1 MNTEKWDAI
10 AEAFRLGEWVPA
22 NGWEAWNAQA
32 VREAVMIRDALP
44 NRVDELI
51 EVGCGVG
58 RLTPYLAVMF
68 PRVIATDT
76 SAACRIVTR
85 ERCRHHPNV
94 RVMLPASLP
103 MAAGDAAL
111 VWGNLYD
118 SDWSKDA
125 AVKHISK
132 LRDTYPLVLVQT
144 GMRDEIQRAFR
155 DPDPGYGTDWML
167 LGKP

>member
-22 NGWEAWNAQA
+22 NGWVEWEAQA
-32 VREAVMIRDALP
+32 VCEAAMIRKALP
-44 NRVDELI
+44 ERVDELI

-68 PRVIATDT
+68 PRIIATDT

-118 SDWSKDA
+118 SDWSEEA
-125 AVKHISK
+125 RRKHTAK
-132 LRDTYPLVLVQT
+132 LRRTYPIVLE
-144 GMRDEIQRAFR
+144 GNAEH
-155 DPDPGYGTDWML
+155 WML
-167 LGKP
+167 YEATGFGRFTIRTFEP